1 MKGIPNDSELL
12 HKREEEL
19 KHAQDVREL
28 YEEKLQTADKLYN
41 DLKSCKSHLEAK
53 EMELQR
59 LVGVVWVWCAS
70 GSKLLIIYLFCCCL
84 SLQEGEAA
92 ERLCIQDQA
101 REDRECWNASIA
113 FGRTSLGPSDL

>member
-59 LVGVVWVWCAS
+59 LVGVVCEWQQVVDNIFV
-70 GSKLLIIYLFCCCL
+70 LLL
-84 SLQEGEAA
+84 SL
-92 ERLCIQDQA
+92 
-101 REDRECWNASIA
+101 SS
-113 FGRTSLGPSDL
+113 GRRSS